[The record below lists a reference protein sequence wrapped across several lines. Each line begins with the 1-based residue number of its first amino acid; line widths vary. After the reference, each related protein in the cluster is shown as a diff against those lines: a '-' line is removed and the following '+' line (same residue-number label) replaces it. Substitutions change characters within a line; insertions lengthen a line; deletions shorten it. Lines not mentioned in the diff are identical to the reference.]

1 LVTFAR
7 KVFENNMV
15 LVMDVG
21 LKRHIRQ
28 QAGLLFEFPNSSG
41 NGHFRRDGFELIPAI
56 KTAMCFYD
64 KMQKFDYSYL
74 LSDGLI
80 SALRL

>member
-1 LVTFAR
+1 
-7 KVFENNMV
+7 MV

-28 QAGLLFEFPNSSG
+28 QAGLLFEFPYSPG
-41 NGHFRRDGFELIPAI
+41 NGHLGRDVFKLIPAT

-64 KMQKFDYSYL
+64 Q
-74 LSDGLI
+74 I
-80 SALRL
+80 Q